1 MTEQSL
7 ASGSPDLNVEL
18 CALNDLEDGGAQRFD
33 VGDRELAVVRLG
45 ESVYI
50 IGDRCSH
57 GNVSLS
63 GGEVDEDDLTLEC
76 PKHGSLFN
84 LETGDALTLPA
95 IKPVPSYVTKVVD
108 GIVYVEIEET
118 NG

>member
-1 MTEQSL
+1 MS
-7 ASGSPDLNVEL
+7 SSIEL
-18 CALNDLEDGGAQRFD
+18 CALSDLKDGGAERFD
-33 VGDRELAVVRLG
+33 IGDRELAVVRID

-95 IKPVPSYVTKVVD
+95 TKPVPSYDTRVVD
-108 GIVYVEIEET
+108 GIVYVEIEEA